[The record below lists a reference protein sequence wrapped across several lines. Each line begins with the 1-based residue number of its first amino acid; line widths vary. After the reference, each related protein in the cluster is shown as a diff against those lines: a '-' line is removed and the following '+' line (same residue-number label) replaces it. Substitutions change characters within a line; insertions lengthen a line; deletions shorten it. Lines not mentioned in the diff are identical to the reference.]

1 MYYPPWPIVNFC
13 YSALETLDFEVNP
26 CHNTYMKNNQT
37 NPSLLNS
44 TERLDLQNKLYD
56 ARKKYAQ
63 ALQLVEAKKYEIALL
78 NQFLHI
84 LDDTPLFDEMF
95 GG

>member
-1 MYYPPWPIVNFC
+1 MYYSPWPTVKFC
-13 YSALETLDFEVNP
+13 YSALETLDFWP
-26 CHNTYMKNNQT
+26 DWCHNTYMKNNET
-37 NPSLLNS
+37 NPALLNS
-44 TERLDLQNKLYD
+44 TERLDLQRKLYD

-78 NQFLHI
+78 NQELH
-84 LDDTPLFDEMF
+84 LLNDTPLFEEMF

>member
-13 YSALETLDFEVNP
+13 YSALETLDFLPNP
-26 CHNTYMKNNQT
+26 CNTNNMKNNQT

>member
-1 MYYPPWPIVNFC
+1 MYYSPWPIVKFC
-13 YSALETLDFEVNP
+13 YSEVKPLDFLPNP

-84 LDDTPLFDEMF
+84 LDDTPLFDEEF